1 MCFIYY
7 FICILCKLVYVRVL
21 YEKINCE
28 KKETKSNGVY
38 SVNKT
43 CPAHITVFVQNKNTK
58 NKTERAHHM
67 VIILRAFSNSCYPII
82 L

>member
-1 MCFIYY
+1 M
-7 FICILCKLVYVRVL
+7 RVL
-21 YEKINCE
+21 YEKINCGE
-28 KKETKSNGVY
+28 KRNQIKGVY

-58 NKTERAHHM
+58 NDTERAHRM

>member
-1 MCFIYY
+1 MCVFYM
-7 FICILCKLVYVRVL
+7 KKSTV
-21 YEKINCE
+21 E

-82 L
+82 LWLSSDIIATPWI